1 MFGNKHNRRDDAL
14 RRLLEDI
21 DRSHGYLTVIVD
33 EARRLGVDVP
43 GAISVC
49 VANWQSW
56 GRSLAA
62 RWPEQSREA
71 DDT

>member
-1 MFGNKHNRRDDAL
+1 MFGNKHRRRDDAP

-21 DRSHGYLTVIVD
+21 DRSHGYLTVVD
-33 EARRLGVDVP
+33 EARRLGLDVP

-62 RWPEQSREA
+62 RWPEQPREA